1 MNLVEARVYDLD
13 IYREMES
20 RLKQDILVAR
30 KRNYDRDLMLKK
42 DNVKLKGLRQD
53 EFNKTKISYRC
64 RDMLESIEK
73 TVMSKQAE
81 RGGKIES
88 LHEAL
93 NRKHENI
100 RRKEER

>member
-1 MNLVEARVYDLD
+1 MMNLVEASVYDLD

-42 DNVKLKGLRQD
+42 DNVKLKSLRQD

-64 RDMLESIEK
+64 RDMLESI
-73 TVMSKQAE
+73 
-81 RGGKIES
+81 
-88 LHEAL
+88 
-93 NRKHENI
+93 
-100 RRKEER
+100 

>member
-13 IYREMES
+13 IYCEMES

-42 DNVKLKGLRQD
+42 DNVKLKSLRQD

-64 RDMLESIEK
+64 RDMLESI
-73 TVMSKQAE
+73 
-81 RGGKIES
+81 
-88 LHEAL
+88 
-93 NRKHENI
+93 
-100 RRKEER
+100 